1 MINENTLP
9 LNVEDRDRAIQIVG
23 STTRRF
29 ANAVGLY
36 LIFALPSLVMGI
48 AMLAWQFGD
57 LHPMDPSEPS
67 VQFGNLPELALTT
80 LVACLPNLLLIWIM
94 FRVQTNYGWR
104 RLIVQPYF
112 RRALQIVVV
121 IRVVSWMCFMFL
133 DALIGG
139 LAIAIIA
146 LPTELIGDL
155 FGYSNVGEESLGV
168 AMFVLLPILVIAIHL
183 FLWGLLLVIV
193 SAITSVVM
201 NQTTFPCLWCG
212 HEQHPTVSERCPECG
227 IALSEAEVSRAK
239 LRRIYHPVASVGSAA
254 NDFEN
259 PAPNA

>member
-1 MINENTLP
+1 MGENALP
-9 LNVEDRDRAIQIVG
+9 IDVEDRERAIQIVG
-23 STTRRF
+23 STTRRV

-48 AMLAWQFGD
+48 AMLALQFGD
-57 LHPMDPSEPS
+57 LHPMDPSEPG
-67 VQFGNLPELALTT
+67 VQFGKLPELVLTT
-80 LVACLPNLLLIWIM
+80 LVACIPNLLLIWIM

-146 LPTELIGDL
+146 LPAELIDGH
-155 FGYSNVGEESLGV
+155 FGFSNFGEGTLGI
-168 AMFVLLPILVIAIHL
+168 AMFTLLLVLVITIHV
-183 FLWGLLLVIV
+183 FLWGLVLIIV
-193 SAITSVVM
+193 SAITSAVM

-212 HEQHPTVSERCPECG
+212 HEQHPTVGDRCPECG
-227 IALSEAEVSRAK
+227 IALSEVEVSRAK
-239 LRRIYHPVASVGSAA
+239 SRRIYQPMASANSAT
-254 NDFEN
+254 NDLEN
-259 PAPNA
+259 PTSNA